1 MDQFFKYE
9 KPILTKVNLVQVLR
23 STKMAW
29 AQQMRPQSP
38 SVHQTTHLSFY
49 DLYVYLLNILEF
61 YTSNSD

>member
-9 KPILTKVNLVQVLR
+9 KPILKKVNLVQVLR

-29 AQQMRPQSP
+29 AQQMRPQKPVCPPDHS
-38 SVHQTTHLSFY
+38 SFY